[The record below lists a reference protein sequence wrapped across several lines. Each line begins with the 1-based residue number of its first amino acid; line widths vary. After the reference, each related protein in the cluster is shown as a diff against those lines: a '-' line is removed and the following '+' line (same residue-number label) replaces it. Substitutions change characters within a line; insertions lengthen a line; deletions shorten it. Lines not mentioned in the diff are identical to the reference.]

1 MVDKITNILKE
12 TLSKG
17 SASEITTR
25 SSYPPD
31 GKSTTVFEEIS
42 KGATNFV
49 PQRQSLEVRMQTGF
63 NVQGEEIR
71 PELGQTDRSFPSQ
84 SGGQSTKMETS
95 SVAKRARTELLDQ
108 LNQEYVDLHRHVD

>member
-17 SASEITTR
+17 SMSEITTR

-31 GKSTTVFEEIS
+31 GKSATVFEEIS

-49 PQRQSLEVRMQTGF
+49 PQQQSLEVRMQTGF

-71 PELGQTDRSFPSQ
+71 PELGQTDRSFPSR
-84 SGGQSTKMETS
+84 SAVGQSTKMETS

-108 LNQEYVDLHRHVD
+108 LNQE